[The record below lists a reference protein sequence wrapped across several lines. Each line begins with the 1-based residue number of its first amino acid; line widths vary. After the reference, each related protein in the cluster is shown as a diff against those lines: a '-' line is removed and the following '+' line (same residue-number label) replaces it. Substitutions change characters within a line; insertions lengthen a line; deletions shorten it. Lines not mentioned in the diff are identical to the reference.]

1 MALNDSSQDKLPYL
15 LQTEDTKKMSEQQ
28 DKKGFSRRDLIKGL
42 IGIPVVGSLFAAAA
56 SRYSSDKEVRETIL
70 SELNINAVAPPA
82 SGPMAGDAIRLGLV
96 GFGIRGKQLMRAL
109 GFADKGW
116 KESMLAAAQKNS
128 NDTRLKD
135 FLEQENLNVQIRG
148 VCDVFDTYAE
158 MAVETGTVEGN
169 KPRRY
174 RTYQEMFAAPDID
187 AVVIAAPDHWHA
199 PMAMAAAR
207 AGKHVYVEKPMT
219 HNISETYELYNT
231 IHETGVILQVG
242 HQHRQTQSFLT
253 AIDAINKGVL
263 GHVSLIQTNTNRND
277 DNGAWQYD
285 IHKDANPQTVDWNQF
300 LGNAP
305 SIPWNPEH
313 FFRWRKWWEYGTG
326 LSGDLLTHDY
336 DRINCLL
343 KMGIPKT
350 VVASGGVYTHNDG
363 RDVPDVFQVV
373 MEYPDFFMGSSQ
385 EKGKEKGMT
394 FMYSATLGNQYDR
407 GTILMGH
414 DATMELGNSM
424 TIFADP
430 RSTRYADWV
439 KNGLVSEDVPLYSYN
454 PQAKGLDG
462 VTSATARYF
471 ADKGL
476 LFTYRDGK
484 RVDSTHLHMREWLSC
499 IRNGGKPSCSIEEGF
514 QEAIAAHMGT
524 LSLKTGRRV
533 EWDPA
538 ARKIVDFE
546 TEEIDNILVSTGK
559 IAV

>member
-1 MALNDSSQDKLPYL
+1 
-15 LQTEDTKKMSEQQ
+15 MSDQQ
-28 DKKGFSRRDLIKGL
+28 DNKGFSRRDLLKGL

-56 SRYSSDKEVRETIL
+56 ARYSSEKEIRETIL
-70 SELNINAVAPPA
+70 SELNIKAVAPPS
-82 SGPMAGDAIRLGLV
+82 SGPMSGDPIRLGII
-96 GFGIRGKQLMRAL
+96 GYGIRGKQLMRAL
-109 GFADKGW
+109 GFADKEW
-116 KESMLAAAQKNS
+116 KESMLGAAKRNP

-148 VCDVFDTYAE
+148 VCDVFDTFAE
-158 MAVETGTVEGN
+158 MAIETGTVDNN
-169 KPRRY
+169 KPKRY
-174 RTYQEMFAAPDID
+174 RTYEDMLAASDID
-187 AVVIAAPDHWHA
+187 AVVIATPDHWHA
-199 PMAMAAAR
+199 PMAIAAAR

-219 HNISETYELYNT
+219 HMLSETYELYNT
-231 IHETGVILQVG
+231 IKETGVVFQVG

-263 GHVSLIQTNTNRND
+263 GHISLIQTNTNRND

-285 IHKDANPQTVDWNQF
+285 IHENANPQTVDWNQF

-305 SIPWNPEH
+305 EIPWNPER

-326 LSGDLLTHDY
+326 LSGDLLTHDF

-343 KMGIPKT
+343 NMGIPKT
-350 VVASGGVYTHNDG
+350 VVATGGIYTHNDG
-363 RDVPDVFQVV
+363 REVPDVFQVV

-385 EKGKEKGMT
+385 EKGKERGMT

-414 DATMELGNSM
+414 DGTMELGNSM
-424 TIFADP
+424 TIYADP
-430 RSTRYADWV
+430 RSTRYADWI

-454 PQAKGLDG
+454 PRAKGLDG

-476 LFTYRDGK
+476 LFTYRDGR
-484 RVDSTHLHMREWLSC
+484 RVDSTHLHIREWLSC

-524 LSLKTGRRV
+524 LSLKTGQRV
-533 EWDPA
+533 TWNSDNK
-538 ARKIVDFE
+538 RIDGFE
-546 TEEIDNILVSTGK
+546 LDEADRILVSPGRFM
-559 IAV
+559 V

>member
-1 MALNDSSQDKLPYL
+1 
-15 LQTEDTKKMSEQQ
+15 MSEQQ
-28 DKKGFSRRDLIKGL
+28 DKKGFTRRDLIKGL
-42 IGIPVVGSLFAAAA
+42 VGLPIVGGLFAAASA
-56 SRYSSDKEVRETIL
+56 RYSSDNKVKETIL
-70 SELNINAVAPPA
+70 SELNINAVAPPS
-82 SGPMAGDAIRLGLV
+82 SGPMSGDAIRLGLI

-109 GFADKGW
+109 GFADKEW
-116 KESMLAAAQKNS
+116 KESMAAAAAKNS
-128 NDTRLKD
+128 NDSRLKD
-135 FLEQENLNVQIRG
+135 FVEQENLNVQIRG

-158 MAVETGTVEGN
+158 IAVETGTVDGN
-169 KPRRY
+169 KPIRY
-174 RTYQEMFAAPDID
+174 RTYEEMIAAPDID
-187 AVVIAAPDHWHA
+187 AIVIAAPDHWHA

-219 HNISETYELYNT
+219 HNLSETYELYNT
-231 IHETGVILQVG
+231 IHETGVVLQVG

-263 GHVSLIQTNTNRND
+263 GHISLIQTNTNRND

-285 IHKDANPQTVDWNQF
+285 IHEAANPQTVDWSQF

-305 SIPWNPEH
+305 EIPYNAEH

-326 LSGDLLTHDY
+326 LSGDLLTHDF

-373 MEYPDFFMGSSQ
+373 MEYPDFFIGSSQ

-424 TIFADP
+424 TVYADP
-430 RSTRYADWV
+430 RSSRYADWL
-439 KNGLVSEDVPLYSYN
+439 KNNLVSEGVPLYTYN

-533 EWDPA
+533 EWDA
-538 ARKIVDFE
+538 SARKVVGFE
-546 TEEIDNILVSTGK
+546 NEEIDNILVSTGK

>member
-1 MALNDSSQDKLPYL
+1 
-15 LQTEDTKKMSEQQ
+15 MSEEK
-28 DKKGFSRRDLIKGL
+28 DKSGFSRRDMLKGL
-42 IGIPVVGSLFAAAA
+42 VGIPIVGGLFAAAA
-56 SRYSSDKEVRETIL
+56 AKYSSDKELKNTIL
-70 SELNINAVAPPA
+70 SELNINAVAPPS
-82 SGPMAGDAIRLGLV
+82 SGPMSGDPIRLGV
-96 GFGIRGKQLMRAL
+96 IGFGIRGKQLMRAL
-109 GFADKGW
+109 GFADKQW
-116 KESMLAAAQKNS
+116 KEDMLAAAKKNS
-128 NDTRLKD
+128 QDTRLKD

-158 MAVETGTVEGN
+158 MAVETGTVDNN
-169 KPRRY
+169 KPKRY
-174 RTYQEMFAAPDID
+174 RTYEELVNSPDID

-199 PMAMAAAR
+199 PMAIAAAK

-219 HNISETYELYNT
+219 HNITETYELYNT
-231 IHETGVILQVG
+231 IHETGVVFQVG

-263 GHVSLIQTNTNRND
+263 GHISLIQTNTNRND

-285 IHKDANPQTVDWNQF
+285 IHEAANPQTVDWDQF

-305 SIPWNPEH
+305 KIPYNGEH

-326 LSGDLLTHDY
+326 LSGDLLTHDF

-350 VVASGGVYTHNDG
+350 VMASGGVYTHNDG

-373 MEYPDFFMGSSQ
+373 MEYPEFLMTTSQ

-394 FMYSATLGNQYDR
+394 FMYSATLGNQYNR

-414 DATMELGNSM
+414 DGTMELGNSM
-424 TIFADP
+424 TIYADA
-430 RSTRYADWV
+430 RSTRYADWL
-439 KNGLVSEDVPLYSYN
+439 KNGTASPDVPLYSYD
-454 PQAKGLDG
+454 PRAKGLDG
-462 VTSATARYF
+462 VTSATAKYF

-499 IRNGGKPSCSIEEGF
+499 IRNGGKPSCGIEEGF

-533 EWDPA
+533 EWNA
-538 ARKIVDFE
+538 AEKKIVGFE
-546 TEEIDNILVSTGK
+546 NQEIDNILVSTGR

>member
-1 MALNDSSQDKLPYL
+1 
-15 LQTEDTKKMSEQQ
+15 MSEQQ
-28 DKKGFSRRDLIKGL
+28 DKKGFSRRDMLKGL
-42 IGIPVVGSLFAAAA
+42 VGIPIVGGLFASAAA
-56 SRYSSDKEVRETIL
+56 KYTSDNEVRNTIL
-70 SELNINAVAPPA
+70 SGLDINAVAPPP
-82 SGPMAGDAIRLGLV
+82 SGPMSGNAIRLGV
-96 GFGIRGKQLMRAL
+96 IGFGIRGKQLMRAL
-109 GFADKGW
+109 GFADKQW
-116 KESMLAAAQKNS
+116 KEEMIEATKKNA
-128 NDTRLKD
+128 NDNRLKD

-148 VCDVFDTYAE
+148 VCDVFDTFAE
-158 MAVETGTVEGN
+158 MAVDTGTVDGN
-169 KPRRY
+169 KPTRY
-174 RTYQEMFAAPDID
+174 RTYQELIAASDID
-187 AVVIAAPDHWHA
+187 AIVIASPDHWHA
-199 PMAMAAAR
+199 PMAIAAAR

-219 HNISETYELYNT
+219 HNISETYDLYNT
-231 IHETGVILQVG
+231 IHETGVVFQVG

-253 AIDAINKGVL
+253 AIDAINKGTL
-263 GHVSLIQTNTNRND
+263 GHISLIQTNTNRND

-285 IHKDANPQTVDWNQF
+285 IHEAANAQTVDWAQF

-305 SIPWNPEH
+305 QIPYNGEH

-326 LSGDLLTHDY
+326 LSGDLLTHDF

-373 MEYPDFFMGSSQ
+373 MEYPEYVRDTSQ
-385 EKGKEKGMT
+385 GKGKEKGMT
-394 FMYSATLGNQYDR
+394 FMYSATLGNQYNR

-424 TIFADP
+424 IIYADP
-430 RSTRYADWV
+430 RSTRYAEWLKD
-439 KNGLVSEDVPLYSYN
+439 GTASADVPLYSYD
-454 PQAKGLDG
+454 PRAKGLDG
-462 VTSATARYF
+462 VTSATAKYF

-499 IRNGGKPSCSIEEGF
+499 IRNGGKPSCGIEEGF

-533 EWDPA
+533 EWDA
-538 ARKIVDFE
+538 TAKKIVGFE
-546 TEEIDNILVSTGK
+546 NDAIDNILVSTGK
-559 IAV
+559 ISV

>member
-1 MALNDSSQDKLPYL
+1 
-15 LQTEDTKKMSEQQ
+15 MSEQQ
-28 DKKGFSRRDLIKGL
+28 DKKGFSRRDLLKGL

-56 SRYSSDKEVRETIL
+56 ARYSSEKEVRETIL
-70 SELNINAVAPPA
+70 SELNINAVAPPP
-82 SGPMAGDAIRLGLV
+82 SGPMSGDPVRIGLI

-109 GFADKGW
+109 GFADKEW
-116 KESMLAAAQKNS
+116 KESMLGAAKKNP

-148 VCDVFDTYAE
+148 VCDVFDTFAE
-158 MAVETGTVEGN
+158 MAVETGTVDNN
-169 KPRRY
+169 KPKRY
-174 RTYQEMFAAPDID
+174 RTYEELLAASDID

-199 PMAMAAAR
+199 PMAIAAAR

-219 HNISETYELYNT
+219 HMLSETYELYNT
-231 IHETGVILQVG
+231 IKETGIVFQVG

-263 GHVSLIQTNTNRND
+263 GHISLIQTNTNRND

-285 IHKDANPQTVDWNQF
+285 IHENANPQTVDWNQF

-305 SIPWNPEH
+305 EIPWNPER

-326 LSGDLLTHDY
+326 LSGDLLTHDF

-350 VVASGGVYTHNDG
+350 VVATGGIYTHNDG
-363 RDVPDVFQVV
+363 REVPDVFQVV

-385 EKGKEKGMT
+385 EKGKEQGMT
-394 FMYSATLGNQYDR
+394 FMYSATLGNQFDR

-414 DATMELGNSM
+414 DGTMELGNSM
-424 TIFADP
+424 TIYADP
-430 RSTRYADWV
+430 RSTRYADWI

-454 PQAKGLDG
+454 PRAKGLDG

-476 LFTYRDGK
+476 LFTYRDGR
-484 RVDSTHLHMREWLSC
+484 RVDSTHLHIREWLSC

-524 LSLKTGRRV
+524 LSLKTGQRV
-533 EWDPA
+533 EWDSQN
-538 ARKIVDFE
+538 RRITGFE
-546 TEEIDNILVSTGK
+546 PEEADQILVSPGRF
-559 IAV
+559 VV

>member
-1 MALNDSSQDKLPYL
+1 
-15 LQTEDTKKMSEQQ
+15 MSEQQ
-28 DKKGFSRRDLIKGL
+28 DKKGFTRRDLIKGL
-42 IGIPVVGSLFAAAA
+42 VGLPIVGGLFAAASA
-56 SRYSSDKEVRETIL
+56 RYSSDNKVKETIL
-70 SELNINAVAPPA
+70 SELNINAVAPPS
-82 SGPMAGDAIRLGLV
+82 SGPMSGDAIRLGLI

-109 GFADKGW
+109 GFADKEW
-116 KESMLAAAQKNS
+116 KESMAAAAAKNS
-128 NDTRLKD
+128 NDSRLKD
-135 FLEQENLNVQIRG
+135 FVEQENLNVQIRG

-158 MAVETGTVEGN
+158 MAVETGTVDGN
-169 KPRRY
+169 KPIRY
-174 RTYQEMFAAPDID
+174 RTYEEMIAAPDID
-187 AVVIAAPDHWHA
+187 AIVIAAPDHWHA

-219 HNISETYELYNT
+219 HNLSETYELYNT
-231 IHETGVILQVG
+231 IHETGVVLQVG

-263 GHVSLIQTNTNRND
+263 GHISLIQTNTNRND

-285 IHKDANPQTVDWNQF
+285 IHEAANPQTVDWSQF

-305 SIPWNPEH
+305 EIPYNAEH

-326 LSGDLLTHDY
+326 LSGDLLTHDF

-373 MEYPDFFMGSSQ
+373 MEYPDFFIGSSQ

-424 TIFADP
+424 TVYADP
-430 RSTRYADWV
+430 RSSRYADWL
-439 KNGLVSEDVPLYSYN
+439 KNNLVSEGVPLYTYN

-533 EWDPA
+533 EWDA
-538 ARKIVDFE
+538 SARRVVGFE
-546 TEEIDNILVSTGK
+546 NEEIDNILVSTGK

>member
-1 MALNDSSQDKLPYL
+1 
-15 LQTEDTKKMSEQQ
+15 MSEQQ
-28 DKKGFSRRDLIKGL
+28 DKHGFSRRDLLKGL
-42 IGIPVVGSLFAAAA
+42 VGIPVVGSLFAAAA
-56 SRYSSDKEVRETIL
+56 ARYSSDQEVRETIL

-116 KESMLAAAQKNS
+116 KESMMASAQKNS

-135 FLEQENLNVQIRG
+135 FLAQENLNVQVRG
-148 VCDVFDTYAE
+148 VCDVFDTYAQ

-169 KPRRY
+169 TPKRY

-207 AGKHVYVEKPMT
+207 SGKHVYVEKPMT

-231 IHETGVILQVG
+231 IHETGVVLQVG

-263 GHVSLIQTNTNRND
+263 GHISLIQTNTNRND

-285 IHKDANPQTVDWNQF
+285 IHEDANPQTVDWNQF

-373 MEYPDFFMGSSQ
+373 MEYPDFYMTSSQ
-385 EKGKEKGMT
+385 EPGKVKGMT

-414 DATMELGNSM
+414 DGTMELGNSM
-424 TIFADP
+424 TIYPDP
-430 RSTRYADWV
+430 RSTRYADWLE
-439 KNGLVSEDVPLYSYN
+439 NGLVSEDVPLYSYN
-454 PQAKGLDG
+454 PRAKGLDG
-462 VTSATARYF
+462 VTSATAKYF

-484 RVDSTHLHMREWLSC
+484 RVDSTHLHIREWLSC

-533 EWDPA
+533 EWNPTA
-538 ARKIVDFE
+538 KKIVDFE

>member
-1 MALNDSSQDKLPYL
+1 
-15 LQTEDTKKMSEQQ
+15 MSEQQ
-28 DKKGFSRRDLIKGL
+28 DKKGFSRRDLLKGL
-42 IGIPVVGSLFAAAA
+42 VGIPVVGSLFAAAA
-56 SRYSSDKEVRETIL
+56 ARYSTDQEVRETIL

-82 SGPMAGDAIRLGLV
+82 SGPMSGDAIRLGII

-116 KESMLAAAQKNS
+116 KESMLASAQKNS
-128 NDTRLKD
+128 NDSRLKD
-135 FLEQENLNVQIRG
+135 FLDQENLNVQIRG
-148 VCDVFDTYAE
+148 VCDVFDTYAQ

-169 KPRRY
+169 TPKRY
-174 RTYQEMFAAPDID
+174 RTFQEMVQASDID
-187 AVVIAAPDHWHA
+187 AIVIAAPDHWHA
-199 PMAMAAAR
+199 PMAMEAAR

-219 HNISETYELYNT
+219 HNLSETYELYNT
-231 IHETGVILQVG
+231 IKETGVVFQVG

-263 GHVSLIQTNTNRND
+263 GHISLIQTNTNRND

-285 IHKDANPQTVDWNQF
+285 IHKEASPQTVDWNQF

-373 MEYPDFFMGSSQ
+373 MEYPDFYMTSSQ
-385 EKGKEKGMT
+385 EPGKVKGMT
-394 FMYSATLGNQYDR
+394 FMYSSTLGNQYDR

-414 DATMELGNSM
+414 DGTMELGNSM
-424 TIFADP
+424 TIYADP

-533 EWDPA
+533 EWDPTA
-538 ARKIVDFE
+538 KRIVDFE